1 MAASCIR
8 VFADAAHIEHS
19 KQRLAAAAPG
29 IEALAAV
36 LALAGNEVRLKM
48 LFLLLDQQ
56 QLCVCDLAASVDVA
70 EASVSQVLR
79 VLRSAGVVENRREGR
94 MVYYRLADG
103 HVRMLLDVSREHAR
117 HEGQG

>member
-1 MAASCIR
+1 MTRRPFIAGNW
-8 VFADAAHIEHS
+8 
-19 KQRLAAAAPG
+19 KMNLTLARA
-29 IEALAAV
+29 EALSAQLAAV
-36 LALAGNEVRLKM
+36 ARDV
-48 LFLLLDQQ
+48 
-56 QLCVCDLAASVDVA
+56 AASVDVA

-79 VLRSAGVVENRREGR
+79 VLRTAGVVENRREGR